1 MLDQKHE
8 DQRILEMT
16 LLALEA
22 LGHFPPDDI
31 VMATLSHPPPGY
43 LLSIV
48 M

>member
-22 LGHFPPDDI
+22 LGRFPPEDI
-31 VMATLSHPPPGY
+31 VMATLSHPAPG
-43 LLSIV
+43 
-48 M
+48 